1 MKRNAFTLIE
11 LLVVISIIA
20 LLIAILLPALGAAR
34 DAARASQCLSNSR
47 QQVIGALAHASDRKE
62 QLPVAGECYDGAG
75 SSAISDAKRN
85 LTLFQYGATRAEA
98 PWTAALGEYM
108 GLSIRL
114 TSWSEMQEDMNELS
128 RVQPFVCP
136 ADQEVEPIRQLGING
151 STRPLGLSSYG
162 HNEGLLGY
170 TGGLD
175 DRIYG
180 DLSKVR
186 EASSVMFTGDGEP
199 RTEFGSDLWATY
211 FNYADD
217 ATLVDAF
224 EYSGRGGTPSV
235 FPEDRHKSE
244 TMNVCMIDGHAEAI
258 AIGDESALEEVYL
271 SKGLGRGE

>member
-1 MKRNAFTLIE
+1 MKRHAFTLIE

-47 QQVIGALAHASDRKE
+47 QQVIAALAHASDRKE
-62 QLPVAGECYDGAG
+62 QLPVAGECYDSAG
-75 SSAISDAKRN
+75 GSLMSDAKRN

-98 PWTAALGEYM
+98 PWTASLGEYM

-114 TSWSEMQEDMNELS
+114 TSWSDMQTDMNELS
-128 RVQPFVCP
+128 RIQPFVCP
-136 ADQEVEPIRQLGING
+136 ADDEVEPIRQLGISG
-151 STRPLGLSSYG
+151 SPRPLGLSSYG
-162 HNEGLLGY
+162 HNEALLGY

-180 DLSKVR
+180 DLGKVR
-186 EASSVMFTGDGEP
+186 EASSVMFTADGEP
-199 RTEFGSDLWATY
+199 RIEFGSDLWATY

-217 ATLVDAF
+217 ATLIDAY
-224 EYSGRGGTPSV
+224 EYSGRGGTTSV
-235 FPEDRHKSE
+235 FPTERHKAE
-244 TMNVCMIDGHAEAI
+244 TMNVCMIDGHAEAVSI
-258 AIGDESALEEVYL
+258 SSETALEEVYL